1 VAGAVLVKKI
11 EVAVTLRHSG
21 SCRPG
26 QHLVTPPPPATPG
39 VTIDAGGRGSAVRQK
54 ELGEQ
59 FAAPLEDDEAEW
71 LDAPLR

>member
-1 VAGAVLVKKI
+1 VAAAALC
-11 EVAVTLRHSG
+11 AL
-21 SCRPG
+21 
-26 QHLVTPPPPATPG
+26 
-39 VTIDAGGRGSAVRQK
+39 RQK